1 MYGFVITTA
10 GEAMLARAAAGEA
23 LVLDAVMVGRGV
35 VESAAAAKALN
46 TLIDPVAAATST
58 APAVSGNQIS
68 MTVEYRNDLNGGLE
82 AGFAL
87 SEFGI
92 SAHVGDDPA
101 ALLYYGSL
109 GDAPQP
115 VKPASEGL
123 DVHRFPVAIAVTGEV
138 SVTLEYPAGGFLT
151 EEDIGGLNYIP
162 TSEKGKPGG
171 VATLGSDGKVSE
183 EQLPK
188 MDYDPAGSAEK
199 VQENLNAHTTDKN
212 NPHGVKAEQVKALP
226 LTGGTVTGPITLPGN
241 PTQPLQAAPKQYVDT
256 VGANAAGLIRSYP
269 IAPGQTVTA
278 GQVVNVLS
286 ARALSSYSQGEIV
299 QLKENGVLA
308 DFYVASL
315 AYEPTLNPGEARA
328 LLVRKERYQAGA
340 WDSGGVNAYAGSDID
355 TWFNTTYLALLD
367 STIQGLVGTTTFQYT
382 PGNGNDG
389 VTTLTRAVFALSLTE
404 LGLSASYANSEGTPL
419 PIAATLST
427 MYANGNASAQWT
439 RSPYVGNSANA
450 AYASIH
456 GAAGY
461 GLCSGKTQGFRPIF
475 TLPASTLIVSDGTVL
490 SESAPFSPVITTG
503 PDAYQAIALQ
513 SGNAG
518 DTISAILQGAAELS
532 SILVGQQINS
542 PGVTGYGSNNGW
554 VSVFPY
560 WGPKTQIA
568 VGSYQGTGS
577 YGSLHPNE
585 FITNF
590 PVRFGFISTSTGLCL
605 LSPQGD
611 TFTDFTTAYVKTNFF
626 TTSSCRYTKNGLEWY
641 GSSPEVQMNLPGT
654 PYYVFA
660 IG

>member
-183 EQLPK
+183 EQLPE
-188 MDYDPAGSAEK
+188 MNYDPAGSAEN

-212 NPHGVKAEQVKALP
+212 NPHGVKAEQVPYDNSRGELQAENVQGAIDEIYSRLYGDMKVHIQVYETGTTTPIGGVAITGISDALGGVLYADESGVAEGIIMSDEDNPSVTVQVDSRYIDLTGQTKATIVGQNGVTKEVTIYATRVSNPSGKIETFTASAQKMFTDAVKRVDVHCIGGGAGGSSGSTSTSTVKATGGYGGGQGNSNYKNSVTFSPNVLFQITVGSKGIGGSYVSASSSIFMRNGSAGGTSEC
-226 LTGGTVTGPITLPGN
+226 LGVSASGGSVTATSYGTARINYDGKKGGNGASNSGLLFGESSSVKFGGSGGGGGAYAAQTGVANTSASSGTGGTPYGGDGGNTPSSITYYNGDDATGIGGGGGGGS
-241 PTQPLQAAPKQYVDT
+241 
-256 VGANAAGLIRSYP
+256 GA
-269 IAPGQTVTA
+269 
-278 GQVVNVLS
+278 
-286 ARALSSYSQGEIV
+286 IV
-299 QLKENGVLA
+299 KR
-308 DFYVASL
+308 
-315 AYEPTLNPGEARA
+315 T
-328 LLVRKERYQAGA
+328 
-340 WDSGGVNAYAGSDID
+340 
-355 TWFNTTYLALLD
+355 
-367 STIQGLVGTTTFQYT
+367 
-382 PGNGNDG
+382 
-389 VTTLTRAVFALSLTE
+389 
-404 LGLSASYANSEGTPL
+404 
-419 PIAATLST
+419 
-427 MYANGNASAQWT
+427 
-439 RSPYVGNSANA
+439 
-450 AYASIH
+450 
-456 GAAGY
+456 
-461 GLCSGKTQGFRPIF
+461 
-475 TLPASTLIVSDGTVL
+475 DGTCNSSV
-490 SESAPFSPVITTG
+490 G
-503 PDAYQAIALQ
+503 
-513 SGNAG
+513 GGG
-518 DTISAILQGAAELS
+518 DGYQGA
-532 SILVGQQINS
+532 V
-542 PGVTGYGSNNGW
+542 Y
-554 VSVFPY
+554 
-560 WGPKTQIA
+560 
-568 VGSYQGTGS
+568 
-577 YGSLHPNE
+577 
-585 FITNF
+585 
-590 PVRFGFISTSTGLCL
+590 VRWF
-605 LSPQGD
+605 
-611 TFTDFTTAYVKTNFF
+611 Y
-626 TTSSCRYTKNGLEWY
+626 
-641 GSSPEVQMNLPGT
+641 
-654 PYYVFA
+654 
-660 IG
+660 

>member
-188 MDYDPAGSAEK
+188 MDYDPAGSAEN

-212 NPHGVKAEQVKALP
+212 NPHGVNAEQVKALP
-226 LTGGTVTGPITLPGN
+226 LTGGTVTGPITLPGD
-241 PTQPLQAAPKQYVDT
+241 PVQVLQAAPKQYVDT
-256 VGANAAGLIRSYP
+256 VGANAAALIRFYP
-269 IAPGQTVTA
+269 IASGQKI
-278 GQVVNVLS
+278 G
-286 ARALSSYSQGEIV
+286 RAHV
-299 QLKENGVLA
+299 
-308 DFYVASL
+308 
-315 AYEPTLNPGEARA
+315 
-328 LLVRKERYQAGA
+328 
-340 WDSGGVNAYAGSDID
+340 
-355 TWFNTTYLALLD
+355 
-367 STIQGLVGTTTFQYT
+367 
-382 PGNGNDG
+382 
-389 VTTLTRAVFALSLTE
+389 
-404 LGLSASYANSEGTPL
+404 
-419 PIAATLST
+419 
-427 MYANGNASAQWT
+427 
-439 RSPYVGNSANA
+439 
-450 AYASIH
+450 
-456 GAAGY
+456 
-461 GLCSGKTQGFRPIF
+461 
-475 TLPASTLIVSDGTVL
+475 
-490 SESAPFSPVITTG
+490 
-503 PDAYQAIALQ
+503 
-513 SGNAG
+513 
-518 DTISAILQGAAELS
+518 
-532 SILVGQQINS
+532 
-542 PGVTGYGSNNGW
+542 
-554 VSVFPY
+554 
-560 WGPKTQIA
+560 
-568 VGSYQGTGS
+568 
-577 YGSLHPNE
+577 
-585 FITNF
+585 
-590 PVRFGFISTSTGLCL
+590 
-605 LSPQGD
+605 
-611 TFTDFTTAYVKTNFF
+611 
-626 TTSSCRYTKNGLEWY
+626 
-641 GSSPEVQMNLPGT
+641 
-654 PYYVFA
+654 
-660 IG
+660 